1 MKAEQMS
8 AEILNG
14 RPWTSV
20 GPPVGLFH
28 PVFDQFSEYM
38 EETSPRYRTAS
49 SIGDD
54 DILMS
59 VDDAFSFMRAS
70 SEFYVTEQS
79 GWVDNDRLIGRVEA
93 VLPTLSRL
101 LGVTLGGVKNSDL
114 TEPDARATTWTPIGS
129 DGTVIIAEFTLEPG
143 IGGDPRTQVQRS
155 YARTCSLP
163 EVG

>member
-1 MKAEQMS
+1 MS

-14 RPWTSV
+14 RPWTSA

-28 PVFDQFSEYM
+28 PVFDQFRGYM
-38 EETSPRYRTAS
+38 QEPTPGYRTAS
-49 SIGDD
+49 SSDD
-54 DILMS
+54 DNLMS

-79 GWVDNDRLIGRVEA
+79 GRAENNRLIGRVEA

-101 LGVTLGGVKNSDL
+101 LGVNLVRVRNSDL
-114 TEPDARATTWTPIGS
+114 TEPDARATTRTPAGG
-129 DGTVIIAEFTLEPG
+129 DGILTIAEFKLEPG
-143 IGGDPRTQVQRS
+143 INGDAKTQAQQS

-163 EVG
+163 EVR